1 MRQETETGDPGKKT
15 KKENENFE
23 FRFPGSLLKSYNYHF
38 YLQQSHSI
46 HTHTHMYTHVCFNV
60 TLGKNYIPYRSQSQ
74 DGQNRGEKK
83 MPNTGATQ
91 HRCNNGTVVAG
102 SELSPQAELQL
113 LQAALRQC

>member
-1 MRQETETGDPGKKT
+1 VRQETETGDPGKKT

-38 YLQQSHSI
+38 YFQQSHSI
-46 HTHTHMYTHVCFNV
+46 HTHTHSHMYTHVCFNV

-74 DGQNRGEKK
+74 DGQNRGGKK

-91 HRCNNGTVVAG
+91 HRCC
-102 SELSPQAELQL
+102 
-113 LQAALRQC
+113 RQRA